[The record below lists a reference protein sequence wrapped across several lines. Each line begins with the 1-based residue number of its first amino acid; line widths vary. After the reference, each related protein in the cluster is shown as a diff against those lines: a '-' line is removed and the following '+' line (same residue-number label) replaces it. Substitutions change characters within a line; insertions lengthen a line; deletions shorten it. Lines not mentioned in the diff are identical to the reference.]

1 MLKEQL
7 VWGQLVKKIM
17 ETDNISAALSKAS
30 GQLKVNLQTA
40 KAVEKDVFVTKPG
53 FYLGGKR
60 SYVHPCIT

>member
-1 MLKEQL
+1 
-7 VWGQLVKKIM
+7 M

-60 SYVHPCIT
+60 SHVHPCMT